1 MPPVGAMASGRLLG
15 LPKMSTW
22 VSTCATFTSTLRQQA
37 HALEGGAV
45 LAQRDLVLG
54 AAVEEVEDRARQPAF
69 RQPAQVL
76 DVDGLL
82 QGHNCGSTLP
92 LKAKSVSRL
101 FALAVAFLFALPAA
115 AQNFPNKPMRIVVP
129 FTPAGAVDIATRA
142 TANEMQK
149 ILGQPVAVEN
159 KPGAGGNLGVLDV
172 ARAAPDGYSMVMST
186 SGIQAINPAL
196 YAKMPLDPNK
206 ELAPVAPIVSLSNVL
221 VVHPSV
227 PARSVKEVIAL
238 ARKDPGK
245 WTYASSGNGTSI
257 HMSGAMF
264 TQITKTD
271 ILHIPYKGSAPAV
284 TDLLGGQTHMMFDN
298 IPSSLPHIKS
308 GKLIA
313 LATTGAKRDP
323 ALPDLPTIAE
333 AGVPGYESGVW
344 FGIMVPA
351 ATPRDIIARL
361 NAAAVQAT
369 KSPEFIKRMT
379 DLGYNIIPGTPEDM
393 AKMLDTELKR
403 WAPIV
408 KASGA
413 KVD

>member
-1 MPPVGAMASGRLLG
+1 
-15 LPKMSTW
+15 
-22 VSTCATFTSTLRQQA
+22 
-37 HALEGGAV
+37 
-45 LAQRDLVLG
+45 
-54 AAVEEVEDRARQPAF
+54 
-69 RQPAQVL
+69 
-76 DVDGLL
+76 
-82 QGHNCGSTLP
+82 
-92 LKAKSVSRL
+92 VSRL
-101 FALAVAFLFALPAA
+101 FARVSRLAALTISLTPLGAAFGQA
-115 AQNFPNKPMRIVVP
+115 FPSKPMRIVVP

-142 TANEMQK
+142 TANEMTK
-149 ILGQPVAVEN
+149 ILGHPVAVEN

-172 ARAAPDGYSMVMST
+172 ARSAPDGYSMVMST

-227 PARSVKEVIAL
+227 PAKSVQDVINL
-238 ARKDPGK
+238 AKKDPGK

-264 TQITKTD
+264 TQLTGTD
-271 ILHIPYKGSAPAV
+271 IVHIPYKGSAPAI
-284 TDLLGGQTHMMFDN
+284 TDLLAGQTNMMFDN
-298 IPSSLPHIKS
+298 IPSALPHIKS
-308 GKLIA
+308 GKLRA

-323 ALPDLPTIAE
+323 ALPDLATVAE
-333 AGVPGYESGVW
+333 AGVKGYESGVW

-351 ATPRDIIARL
+351 ATPRDIVMKL
-361 NAAAVQAT
+361 NAAALQAT
-369 KSPEFIKRMT
+369 KAPEFVKRMT
-379 DLGYNIIPGTPEDM
+379 DLGYNIIPGSPEQM
-393 AKMLDTELKR
+393 AAMLKEELAR

>member
-1 MPPVGAMASGRLLG
+1 V
-15 LPKMSTW
+15 
-22 VSTCATFTSTLRQQA
+22 F
-37 HALEGGAV
+37 
-45 LAQRDLVLG
+45 
-54 AAVEEVEDRARQPAF
+54 
-69 RQPAQVL
+69 
-76 DVDGLL
+76 
-82 QGHNCGSTLP
+82 
-92 LKAKSVSRL
+92 RL
-101 FALAVAFLFALPAA
+101 FALALLFPLAALGQAFPSKAL
-115 AQNFPNKPMRIVVP
+115 RIVVP

-142 TANEMQK
+142 TAYEMSR

-172 ARAAPDGYSMVMST
+172 ARSAPDGYSMVMST

-206 ELAPVAPIVSLSNVL
+206 ELIPVAPLVSLSNVL

-238 ARKDPGK
+238 AKKDPGK

-264 TQITKTD
+264 TQLTGTD
-271 ILHIPYKGSAPAV
+271 ILHIPYKGSSPAV
-284 TDLLGGQTHMMFDN
+284 TDLLAGQTNMMFDN
-298 IPSSLPHIKS
+298 IPSSLPHIKA

-333 AGVPGYESGVW
+333 AGVKGYESGVW
-344 FGIMVPA
+344 FGLMVPA
-351 ATPRDIIARL
+351 GTPRDIVMKL

-379 DLGYNIIPGTPEDM
+379 DLGYNIIPGSPEDM
-393 AKMLDTELKR
+393 GRMLQDELKR

>member
-1 MPPVGAMASGRLLG
+1 M
-15 LPKMSTW
+15 
-22 VSTCATFTSTLRQQA
+22 
-37 HALEGGAV
+37 
-45 LAQRDLVLG
+45 
-54 AAVEEVEDRARQPAF
+54 
-69 RQPAQVL
+69 
-76 DVDGLL
+76 
-82 QGHNCGSTLP
+82 
-92 LKAKSVSRL
+92 SRL
-101 FALAVAFLFALPAA
+101 FALALLLPSLAFGQA
-115 AQNFPNKPMRIVVP
+115 FPSKSLRMVVP

-172 ARAAPDGYSMVMST
+172 ARSAPDGYSIVMST
-186 SGIQAINPAL
+186 SGIQAINPFL
-196 YAKMPLDPNK
+196 YAKMPLDVNK
-206 ELAPVAPIVSLSNVL
+206 DLAPVAPLVSLNNVL

-238 ARKDPGK
+238 AKKEPGK

-264 TQITKTD
+264 TQMTGTD
-271 ILHIPYKGSAPAV
+271 IVHIPYKGSAPAV
-284 TDLLGGQTHMMFDN
+284 TDLLAGQTNMMFDN

-323 ALPDLPTIAE
+323 ALPNLPTIAE

-344 FGIMVPA
+344 FGLMVPA
-351 ATPRDIIARL
+351 ATPKDIIGKL
-361 NAAAVQAT
+361 NTAAVQAT
-369 KSPEFIKRMT
+369 KSPEFQKRMH

-393 AKMLDTELKR
+393 ARMIDAELKR
-403 WAPIV
+403 WGPIV

>member
-1 MPPVGAMASGRLLG
+1 LLFPLAAFG
-15 LPKMSTW
+15 
-22 VSTCATFTSTLRQQA
+22 QA
-37 HALEGGAV
+37 
-45 LAQRDLVLG
+45 
-54 AAVEEVEDRARQPAF
+54 
-69 RQPAQVL
+69 
-76 DVDGLL
+76 
-82 QGHNCGSTLP
+82 
-92 LKAKSVSRL
+92 
-101 FALAVAFLFALPAA
+101 
-115 AQNFPNKPMRIVVP
+115 FPSKPMRMVVP

-142 TANEMQK
+142 TAHEMTR
-149 ILGQPVAVEN
+149 ILGQTVAVEN

-172 ARAAPDGYSMVMST
+172 ARSAPDGYSMVMST

-206 ELAPVAPIVSLSNVL
+206 DLIPVAPMVSLSNVL
-221 VVHPSV
+221 VVHPSF

-238 ARKDPGK
+238 AKKDPGK

-264 TQITKTD
+264 TQFTGTD
-271 ILHIPYKGSAPAV
+271 IVHIPYKGSAPAI
-284 TDLLGGQTHMMFDN
+284 TDLLAGQTNMMFDN

-333 AGVPGYESGVW
+333 AGVKGYESGVW

-351 ATPRDIIARL
+351 GTPREVVMKL
-361 NAAAVQAT
+361 NAAAVQAA
-369 KSPEFIKRMT
+369 KAPEFIKRMT
-379 DLGYNIIPGTPEDM
+379 DLGYSIIPGTPEDM
-393 AKMLDTELKR
+393 GKMLDAELKR

>member
-1 MPPVGAMASGRLLG
+1 
-15 LPKMSTW
+15 
-22 VSTCATFTSTLRQQA
+22 
-37 HALEGGAV
+37 
-45 LAQRDLVLG
+45 
-54 AAVEEVEDRARQPAF
+54 
-69 RQPAQVL
+69 
-76 DVDGLL
+76 
-82 QGHNCGSTLP
+82 
-92 LKAKSVSRL
+92 
-101 FALAVAFLFALPAA
+101 
-115 AQNFPNKPMRIVVP
+115 MRIVVP

-142 TANEMQK
+142 VAHEMTK
-149 ILGQPVAVEN
+149 ALGQPVAVEN

-196 YAKMPLDPNK
+196 YVKMPLDPNK

-227 PARSVKEVIAL
+227 PARTVKEIIAL
-238 ARKDPGK
+238 AQKTPGK

-264 TQITKTD
+264 TQMTNTD

-284 TDLLGGQTHMMFDN
+284 TDLLAGQTNMMFDN

-313 LATTGAKRDP
+313 IATTGAKRDP
-323 ALPDLPTIAE
+323 ALPNLPTVAE

-351 ATPRDIIARL
+351 ATPREIIAKL
-361 NAAAVQAT
+361 NAAAVQAA
-369 KSPEFIKRMT
+369 KAPEFVRRMT

-403 WAPIV
+403 WGPIV

>member
-1 MPPVGAMASGRLLG
+1 MLRLLAC
-15 LPKMSTW
+15 
-22 VSTCATFTSTLRQQA
+22 VA
-37 HALEGGAV
+37 
-45 LAQRDLVLG
+45 
-54 AAVEEVEDRARQPAF
+54 
-69 RQPAQVL
+69 
-76 DVDGLL
+76 
-82 QGHNCGSTLP
+82 
-92 LKAKSVSRL
+92 
-101 FALAVAFLFALPAA
+101 ALAASLTVHAQQFPTKAL
-115 AQNFPNKPMRIVVP
+115 RIVVP

-149 ILGQPVAVEN
+149 VLGQAVTVEN

-172 ARAAPDGYSMVMST
+172 ARSAPDGYSLVMST

-196 YAKMPLDPNK
+196 YSKMPLDPNK
-206 ELAPVAPIVSLSNVL
+206 ELIPVAPLVALSNVL

-227 PARSVKEVIAL
+227 PARSVKEIIAL
-238 ARKDPGK
+238 AKKDPGK

-264 TQITKTD
+264 TQFTGTD

-284 TDLLGGQTHMMFDN
+284 TDLLAGQTHMMFDN

-313 LATTGAKRDP
+313 IATTGAKRDA
-323 ALPDLPTIAE
+323 ALPDQPTIAE
-333 AGVPGYESGVW
+333 AGVPNYESGVW
-344 FGIMVPA
+344 FGLMVPA
-351 ATPRDIIARL
+351 GTPRDIVMRL
-361 NAAAVQAT
+361 NAAAVQGA

-379 DLGYNIIPGTPEDM
+379 DLGYSIIAGSPEDM
-393 AKMLDTELKR
+393 SRMLQAELKR